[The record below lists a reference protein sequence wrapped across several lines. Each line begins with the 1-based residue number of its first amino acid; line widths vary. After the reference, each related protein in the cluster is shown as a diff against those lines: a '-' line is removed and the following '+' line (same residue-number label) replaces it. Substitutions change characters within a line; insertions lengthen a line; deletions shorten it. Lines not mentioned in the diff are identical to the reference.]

1 MKGKKESPSAY
12 NDVIVSKMQ
21 KNPVKNKVLALAGTF
36 HTVIYY
42 ETASSKWYMSHR
54 DTTTTTTM
62 TSLASNSMLCLI
74 ILIFVR
80 WIVCVLS
87 EERSGLDAL
96 VYICKYLDYCDQ
108 YEAKPNV

>member
-62 TSLASNSMLCLI
+62 TSLASNSMLSNYLNFCPVNCMR
-74 ILIFVR
+74 FEWR
-80 WIVCVLS
+80 KKWIGCI
-87 EERSGLDAL
+87 G
-96 VYICKYLDYCDQ
+96 VYMQVSRLLWSIWSKT
-108 YEAKPNV
+108 